1 MLTTQAHLRKSVSL
15 SSKGTTGLLHLQ
27 GRKCAKIGRPANS
40 ACPSKSAAG
49 LTGCHLFRAL
59 KLGVNHL
66 DTSDAYGPHTN
77 ETLIGALPRRSF
89 ISQDCIEG
97 LAQFWQLDSL
107 HILQQQPSTA
117 YDHAR
122 LQAKLYLTT
131 EKIMT
136 SVQNLE
142 YVMSPL

>member
-1 MLTTQAHLRKSVSL
+1 MLTTQAHLLKSVSL
-15 SSKGTTGLLHLQ
+15 SSKGTIGLMHLQ
-27 GRKCAKIGRPANS
+27 GRMCAKIGRPANS
-40 ACPSKSAAG
+40 ACPSKYAAA

-59 KLGVNHL
+59 ELGINHL

-77 ETLIGALPRRSF
+77 ETLIGALPRRSL
-89 ISQDCIEG
+89 ISQDYIEG
-97 LAQFWQLDSL
+97 LAQFWQLKSL
-107 HILQQQPSTA
+107 HILQQRPNTA

-122 LQAKLYLTT
+122 LQAKLFLTT

>member
-1 MLTTQAHLRKSVSL
+1 MLTTQAHLQKSVSL
-15 SSKGTTGLLHLQ
+15 SSKGTIGLLHLQ
-27 GRKCAKIGRPANS
+27 GRECAKIGRPANS
-40 ACPSKSAAG
+40 ACPSKYAAA

-59 KLGVNHL
+59 ELGINLL

-77 ETLIGALPRRSF
+77 ETLIGALPRRSL

-97 LAQFWQLDSL
+97 LAQFRQLNSL
-107 HILQQQPSTA
+107 HILQQQANTA

-122 LQAKLYLTT
+122 LQAKLFLTT

-136 SVQNLE
+136 SVQSLE

>member
-1 MLTTQAHLRKSVSL
+1 MLTTQAHLLKSVSL
-15 SSKGTTGLLHLQ
+15 SSKGTIGLLHLQ
-27 GRKCAKIGRPANS
+27 ARKCANIGRPANS
-40 ACPSKSAAG
+40 ACPSKYAAA
-49 LTGCHLFRAL
+49 LTRCHLFRAL
-59 KLGVNHL
+59 ELGINHL

-77 ETLIGALPRRSF
+77 ETLIGALPRRSL

-97 LAQFWQLDSL
+97 LAQFWQLNSL
-107 HILQQQPSTA
+107 HILQQRPNTA

-122 LQAKLYLTT
+122 LQAKLFLTT

-136 SVQNLE
+136 SVQSLE